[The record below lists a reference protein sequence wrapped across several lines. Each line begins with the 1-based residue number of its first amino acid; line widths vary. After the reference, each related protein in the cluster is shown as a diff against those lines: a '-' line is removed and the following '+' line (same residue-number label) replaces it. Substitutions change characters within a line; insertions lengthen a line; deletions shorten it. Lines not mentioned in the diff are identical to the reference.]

1 MALDYAGIA
10 KSIVACVGRENIRSC
25 VGRENIRS
33 VAHCAT
39 RLRLIVAD
47 RSKIDDEAVGDIEG
61 VKGVFFNAG
70 QYQIILGTGVVDRV
84 YDETVK
90 LGISETSG
98 EEAEEAKMDGKNA
111 FQRAIRTFGD
121 VFVPVIPILVATGLF
136 LGLKGALLNDNFLG
150 LFGLTTAAIPSSF
163 SLLVTV
169 LTDTTF
175 SFLPAIICWSA
186 FRVFGGTPAIGLV
199 LGLMLVNGALPNA
212 YSVADPSSGVTPVYL
227 FDFIPIVGYQG
238 SILPAFV
245 AGFLG
250 SHLEKFFRKRMPTTL
265 DFMMTPFL
273 TLLIMMLVSLCV
285 IGPIL
290 HGFENV
296 LLSVVEAGLQLP
308 FGLGGLIVGF
318 FWSMITL
325 TGVHHIFNMLE
336 ISLLS
341 TTGFDPFN
349 AILCMCGFSSSGVC
363 LAIAL
368 KARKKEIR
376 SIGPSATV
384 SALLGIG
391 EPALF
396 GVLLRYSAKPF
407 LLSCCINGI
416 AGMIVTIL
424 GLQGTANGIT
434 TIPGML
440 LYIYS
445 PYQIGFYVLCA
456 AATFAIAFALAWFFA
471 VPEEAMEE

>member
-10 KSIVACVGRENIRSC
+10 KSIVAC

-163 SLLVTV
+163 NLLVTV

-325 TGVHHIFNMLE
+325 RPLGNRVCPSRHRRARPLRRPSPLQRQALPAELLHQRHRWHGRHDPGPAGHRQWHHHDSGPAALHLLALPDRLLRCLRHRDLCHCLCAGLVLRRTQRGNGGV
-336 ISLLS
+336 
-341 TTGFDPFN
+341 
-349 AILCMCGFSSSGVC
+349 ASSS
-363 LAIAL
+363 
-368 KARKKEIR
+368 
-376 SIGPSATV
+376 
-384 SALLGIG
+384 
-391 EPALF
+391 
-396 GVLLRYSAKPF
+396 LRR
-407 LLSCCINGI
+407 
-416 AGMIVTIL
+416 T
-424 GLQGTANGIT
+424 
-434 TIPGML
+434 
-440 LYIYS
+440 
-445 PYQIGFYVLCA
+445 
-456 AATFAIAFALAWFFA
+456 
-471 VPEEAMEE
+471 